1 MTGAQS
7 RGPCLG
13 RREMT
18 YADQWNALSSRIRG
32 LMQAGELHA
41 RFLAVRSS
49 DNHGRAK
56 RLREQSESVVS
67 ALEAFR
73 DRFRHALPPAAL
85 ASIDDFT
92 QKFGPLIRNAS
103 GSADSLKERVW
114 AALVLL
120 AAFETEMSYAL
131 SDMQEVIHTRSERAF
146 VHLQRLIVADRE
158 FREKWKAAF
167 NDGEVACEKLGAV
180 HLLWHGIWAFKVD
193 AAGARTD
200 LVFQEPVRSLTDQE
214 RYADGIVLTE
224 WKTATSKNAEKK
236 FDDARSQAKR
246 YAQGVLAGS
255 ELTAYR
261 YAVVVTRAQVEFP
274 TDRAEDGTVYRHINI
289 AVEPLT
295 PSQQR

>member
-1 MTGAQS
+1 
-7 RGPCLG
+7 
-13 RREMT
+13 MT
-18 YADQWNALSSRIRG
+18 YADQWKALSSRIRG

-41 RFLAVRSS
+41 RYLAVRSS
-49 DNHGRAK
+49 DTYGRAR

-73 DRFRHALPPAAL
+73 DRFGHALPPAAL
-85 ASIDDFT
+85 ASIDDFIEKT
-92 QKFGPLIRNAS
+92 GPLIRDANGTPESRA
-103 GSADSLKERVW
+103 ERVW

-120 AAFETEMSYAL
+120 AAFETEMSYVL
-131 SDMQEVIHTRSERAF
+131 SDLQEVIRTRSERAF
-146 VHLQRLIVADRE
+146 AHLQRLIVADPE

-167 NDGEVACEKLGAV
+167 ADGEVACEKLGAA
-180 HLLWHGIWAFKVD
+180 HLLLHGIWAFKVD

-200 LVFQEPVRSLTDQE
+200 LVFQEPVTNLTDQE

-224 WKTATSKNAEKK
+224 WKTAKSEKDAKKK
-236 FDDARSQAKR
+236 FDDARSQAEP

-255 ELTAYR
+255 ELAAYR
-261 YAVVVTRAQVEFP
+261 YAVVVTRAQVTVP
-274 TDRAEDGTVYRHINI
+274 TDRTEDGVVYRHINI